1 MTSTDFEVAV
11 IGAGPIGSA
20 TARHLALEVDSVGL
34 IGPDEPE
41 TFHDHDGPWSG
52 WYDEGRMFHT
62 LDLPLLSGLVGARA
76 RRRFEALQQQ
86 TGITFAAHVPALTVA
101 LDPSLATAATNA
113 PDPSRGSLP
122 VPDEYFNIRGMM
134 TRAEDLNVSVEYLEE
149 SALKA
154 AYPLLKFPTDYV
166 ALHSPNGLLVNP
178 RKLVSAEIAAA
189 VAAGATRVVDD
200 VVDIQRQSGHYR
212 LVTRSGSSHTARRVV
227 LAAGAY
233 INLSGLS
240 PKPLDF
246 WTFGATVSL
255 AAVDAAIPTFPT
267 LMYYKTT
274 AQAPFAGIIAPPLPY
289 PDGQTYIKGAGDS
302 LLEAPLQDAEA
313 VQKWVRTGGDSRDID
328 KFAKVLSELLPNVQ
342 VQNIKIRPCLVT
354 INTSTYPYIGFVDDN
369 MVVATEGDHGV
380 TMADE
385 IGRLAARLSTDGE
398 WRDDLPAEPFAPKFA

>member
-1 MTSTDFEVAV
+1 MDFEVAV
-11 IGAGPIGSA
+11 VGAGPIGSA

-62 LDLPLLSGLVGARA
+62 LDLPLLSGLIGARA
-76 RRRFEALQQQ
+76 RRRFAALQQQ
-86 TGITFAAHVPALTVA
+86 TGVTFAANVPALTIA
-101 LDPSLATAATNA
+101 LDPSLAAAATSE
-113 PDPSRGSLP
+113 PDPAAEA
-122 VPDEYFNIRGMM
+122 VPNAEEYFNIKGMM
-134 TRAEDLNVSVEYLEE
+134 TRAEDLNVSVEYLDA

-154 AYPLLKFPTDYV
+154 AYPQLKFPSDYV
-166 ALHSPNGLLVNP
+166 ALHSPSGLLVNP
-178 RKLVSAEIAAA
+178 RKLVSAEITAA
-189 VAAGATRVVDD
+189 VAAGATRVADD
-200 VVDIQRQSGHYR
+200 VIDIQRQSGSYR
-212 LVTRSGSSHTARRVV
+212 LVTRSGSSYTARRVV

-255 AAVDAAIPTFPT
+255 AAVDAATPMFPT

-274 AQAPFAGIIAPPLPY
+274 EQAPYAGIIAPPLPY

-302 LLEAPLQDAEA
+302 LLEAPLPDAETA
-313 VQKWVRTGGDSRDID
+313 EKWVRTGGDSRDID
-328 KFAKVLSELLPNVQ
+328 KFTQVLAELLPDVQ
-342 VQNIKIRPCLVT
+342 VQGVKIRPCLIT